1 MNILMVCS
9 EFAPL
14 AKTGGLAD
22 AVTGLSGALSA
33 RGHDVRVLLPK
44 YEHFAAAG
52 TKLLPAGMPGGKHR
66 YFEVVPDEDAEPAAP
81 ARVAGRSRTRSDSA
95 SGSRYGSA
103 SAAMAAPAGTKSRRR
118 SSPRIYLLDL
128 AELTPGPIYHGDERD
143 AGRFMRLA
151 DAAVGLPDALG
162 WQPDILHCHDWHA
175 ALVPLVQRARASARA
190 VPTVLTLHNIGYQGV
205 FADDV
210 LATYG
215 LEEILAVAAPDAVA
229 NGAINFLRAGLRS
242 ADALTTVSPTYARE
256 VRTPEFGMGL
266 EDVLNDRADDLV
278 GILNGVDYDVWSP
291 TSDPFIDVH
300 YNSTNVSPKYRIKGS
315 LAQRAGL
322 LPDQNAPLLGVVS
335 RLASQKGIDLVAAL
349 LPTLVSATR
358 ANFVFLGNGDATVAA
373 ELRRLAVAHPRR
385 ISFTEG
391 YDEQL
396 AHQIFAGS
404 DVALVP
410 SRYEPC
416 GLTQMY
422 ALRYG
427 TIPVVRATG
436 GLADTIQHFDP
447 ATGTGNGSVF
457 RDPDPPG
464 FLWGVSCALGWFDD
478 PTAWS
483 RLIANAMA
491 ADFAWRKQMRPYEA
505 VYRRL
510 MG

>member
-22 AVTGLSGALSA
+22 AVTGLTRALSA

-44 YEHFAAAG
+44 YAHLPPADAQ
-52 TKLLPAGMPGGKHR
+52 LRPAGKAGGQHR
-66 YFEVVPDEDAEPAAP
+66 YFEVVPGATAARAATARGTPAAK
-81 ARVAGRSRTRSDSA
+81 ARRTE
-95 SGSRYGSA
+95 
-103 SAAMAAPAGTKSRRR
+103 
-118 SSPRIYLLDL
+118 PRIYLLDL
-128 AELTPGPIYHGDERD
+128 AELTPGPIYHGDARD
-143 AGRFMRLA
+143 AGRFIRFAEAAVELA
-151 DAAVGLPDALG
+151 DAIDWRPDV
-162 WQPDILHCHDWHA
+162 LHCHDWHA
-175 ALVPLVQRARASARA
+175 ALVPLVQEARYPDRA
-190 VPTVLTLHNIGYQGV
+190 VPTMLTLHNIGYQGI

-215 LEEILAVAAPDAVA
+215 LPEIRAVAAPDAL
-229 NGAINFLRAGLRS
+229 GGGTINFLRAGLRA
-242 ADALTTVSPTYARE
+242 ADVLTTVSPTYARE
-256 VRTPEFGMGL
+256 IRTPAFGMGL
-266 EDVLNDRADDLV
+266 EDVLNDRAGDLI
-278 GILNGVDYDVWSP
+278 GILNGVDYDIWSP
-291 TSDPFIDVH
+291 RSDPFIDTH
-300 YNSTNVSPKYRIKGS
+300 YDSTNVSAKYRIKGK
-315 LAQRAGL
+315 LEQRVGL

-335 RLASQKGIDLVAAL
+335 RLAEQKGIDLVAAV
-349 LPTLVSATR
+349 LPTLVAATR

-373 ELRRLAVAHPRR
+373 ELRRLAAAHPRR
-385 ISFTEG
+385 ISFTEA

-396 AHQIFAGS
+396 AHEIFAGA

-447 ATGTGNGSVF
+447 AAGTGNGSVF
-457 RDPDPPG
+457 RDADAPG

-478 PTAWS
+478 PRAWS
-483 RLIANAMA
+483 KLMSNAMA
-491 ADFAWRKQMRPYEA
+491 ADFSWRNQVRAYEA
-505 VYRRL
+505 AYRELARA
-510 MG
+510 